1 MGMIQRATDDRRVKK
16 VKVEDNQ
23 RKIRRRQEDIDN
35 IKVYY
40 FVLGLSISTLTIVGV
55 LTLFLGV

>member
-1 MGMIQRATDDRRVKK
+1 MIQRATEDRRSKQINVN
-16 VKVEDNQ
+16 EDN
-23 RKIRRRQEDIDN
+23 RKTRRRKEDIDN

>member
-1 MGMIQRATDDRRVKK
+1 MIQRATDDRRVKK